1 MTLVASEMH
10 HTRVSRKLNP
20 LWDTTTLMAPQ
31 SSGHG
36 HFDIPLPLISLGH
49 FVVMSK
55 CPWTR
60 PDLGAENEVHE
71 VVGHW
76 HRKKIEHLYFLIT
89 YLSHSDTISLT
100 HVLTNTRTRT
110 QTHRAASMLNFCV
123 CVFLSAVYVI
133 QGTCLKGRLHHVAK
147 ATAQVWC
154 NDRQHTQTRI
164 DIHIHAHTRLCASLV
179 QRLSISL
186 NWLFCF
192 CFYKCMME
200 HANVS
205 VQNRLVTYKHQSA
218 IHCTHWLVKEWSLQ
232 STPLRTTSA
241 LLCW

>member
-1 MTLVASEMH
+1 MTPWRKGEGLSSWSKAMPTLCFLFFKL
-10 HTRVSRKLNP
+10 TRTFDVEHYNDPCCIWNAPYTCVQKLNP
-20 LWDTTTLMAPQ
+20 LWDTTTWMAPQ

-123 CVFLSAVYVI
+123 CV
-133 QGTCLKGRLHHVAK
+133 HV
-147 ATAQVWC
+147 
-154 NDRQHTQTRI
+154 
-164 DIHIHAHTRLCASLV
+164 
-179 QRLSISL
+179 
-186 NWLFCF
+186 CF
-192 CFYKCMME
+192 C
-200 HANVS
+200 
-205 VQNRLVTYKHQSA
+205 
-218 IHCTHWLVKEWSLQ
+218 
-232 STPLRTTSA
+232 
-241 LLCW
+241 LLCMSFRVPV